1 MTMVSMPRSVVLSLV
16 FLFCLVFS
24 CQLLFLP
31 LEGNFL
37 NFANFAKNCYH
48 RPRSHQLLVKFFF
61 PGSADWGYPPPYI
74 YCISYFQCT
83 VRLYCHIDMTKN
95 HDCNIK

>member
-61 PGSADWGYPPPYI
+61 FQAVQIGDTRPLI
-74 YCISYFQCT
+74 YTVFPISSVQLDFT
-83 VRLYCHIDMTKN
+83 VT
-95 HDCNIK
+95 